1 MKVYK
6 RKLAGVE
13 DLSKH
18 PVKSTEDR
26 PVRQLRVDYSV
37 EAFWEN
43 APDKFGFE
51 AVNRR
56 QHRVEYAGGF
66 WREPS
71 S

>member
-1 MKVYK
+1 MKVCK

-18 PVKSTEDR
+18 PAKSTEDR

-37 EAFWEN
+37 KAFWEN
-43 APDKFGFE
+43 APDKIGFE

-56 QHRVEYAGGF
+56 HHRVKYVGGF
-66 WREPS
+66 
-71 S
+71 